1 MIMILITIAIV
12 IKIMIMGIMHGASEA
27 NFLLHRTDMMMM
39 MVAVMRMA
47 IIQQTTAS
55 AKNIIMMIINI
66 IIKLATRLTSVGGGF
81 ASKGTTRVYS
91 DPGQKSGSQTY
102 ACNYLIL

>member
-1 MIMILITIAIV
+1 MPSRASLPIIIV
-12 IKIMIMGIMHGASEA
+12 T
-27 NFLLHRTDMMMM
+27 N
-39 MVAVMRMA
+39 VN
-47 IIQQTTAS
+47 IIS
-55 AKNIIMMIINI
+55 VNIMMIINI

-102 ACNYLIL
+102 ACNYLIIMTFLKF

>member
-1 MIMILITIAIV
+1 MIAIV
-12 IKIMIMGIMHGASEA
+12 VKIMIMGIMHGASEA

-55 AKNIIMMIINI
+55 AKNIIMMII

-91 DPGQKSGSQTY
+91 DPGQKLGSQTY